1 MSKSFELSQ
10 EHMCFKRLIGNFCH
24 IQVSKS
30 KMVNILLTVIPH
42 SRIAG
47 KLKKSV
53 CLRVSFRMYSFWE
66 LCDS

>member
-1 MSKSFELSQ
+1 MSQSFELSQ
-10 EHMCFKRLIGNFCH
+10 EHMFQKVINNFCH

-30 KMVNILLTVIPH
+30 KMINILLTAIHH

-47 KLKKSV
+47 KLKESV
-53 CLRVSFRMYSFWE
+53 YLRVSFRMYSFLE